1 MQVPGSESRVRR
13 PQRSVVARPTL
24 QADGEHLWVSWLT
37 QRTFPTP
44 SLGFSPLLVT
54 DLSNLLPPAQASKDL
69 FIPSPSNSSISGSRF
84 SYETMGSQG
93 LGLQGRLKLP

>member
-13 PQRSVVARPTL
+13 HQRSVVARPHN
-24 QADGEHLWVSWLT
+24 GEHLWVSWLT
-37 QRTFPTP
+37 QRTFPTR

-93 LGLQGRLKLP
+93 LGLQGRLKLL